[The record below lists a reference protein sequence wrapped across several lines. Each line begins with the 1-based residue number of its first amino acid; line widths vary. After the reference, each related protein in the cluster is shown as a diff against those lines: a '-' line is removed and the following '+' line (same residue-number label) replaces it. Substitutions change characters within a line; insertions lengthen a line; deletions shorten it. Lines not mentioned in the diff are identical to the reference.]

1 MEPSTRLQVDY
12 VRLSKRGRL
21 SERGPLSEGGPLSE
35 RDPPSERGAARWEGV
50 LGVVAFEDSPS
61 SLDGTDVPVAEIN
74 TPVLGASADLCEV
87 WQTQRPVESG
97 QRARV
102 RYRRDDNVLFGC
114 ISVHETAATAFAAD
128 THGSALRA
136 ATEQAYREIFS
147 VLDSVGY
154 GHLLRVWNYLPEI
167 NAESRGTERYWQ
179 FNQARRDAL
188 VACGRAVSGNVPAAC
203 ALGSAVGSPLAIYFL
218 ASKSAP
224 VAVENPRQLSA
235 YQYPP
240 KYGPRPVFARA
251 SLLREA
257 TATML
262 FVSGTASIVGH
273 ETFHVGDAAAQTR
286 ESLVNIEA
294 LLGEANRVAGAA
306 RFALGS
312 LAYKVYVRHS
322 CDLPVVQA
330 QLCAALGSA
339 ARVVYLRAD
348 ICRQDLLVEIEA
360 SGVDYGRSGS

>member
-1 MEPSTRLQVDY
+1 MPECKPLLSDAYSRSPLPGDSSALQ
-12 VRLSKRGRL
+12 
-21 SERGPLSEGGPLSE
+21 
-35 RDPPSERGAARWEGV
+35 
-50 LGVVAFEDSPS
+50 
-61 SLDGTDVPVAEIN
+61 
-74 TPVLGASADLCEV
+74 
-87 WQTQRPVESG
+87 
-97 QRARV
+97 
-102 RYRRDDNVLFGC
+102 
-114 ISVHETAATAFAAD
+114 AAT
-128 THGSALRA
+128 G
-136 ATEQAYREIFS
+136 EAYREIFS

-167 NAESRGTERYWQ
+167 NADALGMERYWH
-179 FNQARRDAL
+179 FNKARREAL
-188 VACGRAVSGNVPAAC
+188 LACGRAVSGNVPAAC
-203 ALGSAVGSPLAIYFL
+203 ALGSAVGSPLVIYFL

-224 VAVENPRQLSA
+224 LAIENPRQASA

-251 SLLREA
+251 SVLTEA
-257 TATML
+257 SATML
-262 FVSGTASIVGH
+262 FISGTASIVGH

-294 LLGEANRVAGAA
+294 LLGEANRIAGAA

-322 CDLPVVQA
+322 SDLPVIQA
-330 QLCAALGSA
+330 QMSAAADS

-360 SGVDYGRSGS
+360 TGVEYARGHGPSGT

>member
-1 MEPSTRLQVDY
+1 MGSSTSLQVNY
-12 VRLSKRGRL
+12 LTL
-21 SERGPLSEGGPLSE
+21 PERGS
-35 RDPPSERGAARWEGV
+35 AQWHGV
-50 LGVVAFEDSPS
+50 LGVVAFANMPAR
-61 SLDGTDVPVAEIN
+61 LDGIPVAEIN
-74 TPVLGASADLCEV
+74 TPMLGADARLYEV

-102 RYRRDDNVLFGC
+102 RYRRDDTVLFGC
-114 ISVHETAATAFAAD
+114 ISVPEAAVSPLPGDSSALQAAT
-128 THGSALRA
+128 G
-136 ATEQAYREIFS
+136 EAYREIFS

-167 NAESRGTERYWQ
+167 NADALGMERYWH
-179 FNQARRDAL
+179 FNKARREAL
-188 VACGRAVSGNVPAAC
+188 LACGRAVSGNVPAAC
-203 ALGSAVGSPLAIYFL
+203 ALGSAVGSPLVIYFL

-224 VAVENPRQLSA
+224 LAIENPRQASA

-251 SLLREA
+251 SVLTEA
-257 TATML
+257 SATML
-262 FVSGTASIVGH
+262 FISGTASIVGH

-294 LLGEANRVAGAA
+294 LLGEANRIAGAA

-322 CDLPVVQA
+322 SDLPVIQA
-330 QLCAALGSA
+330 QMSAAADS

-360 SGVDYGRSGS
+360 TGVEYARGHGPSGT